1 MDWKDTLYK
10 AGIVLKES
18 IVEFIERQCREEV
31 DNAKEMQ
38 REDDILRAIMGFV
51 DLKASDMM
59 ILELLQRHYGID
71 SISEGKS
78 YITDA
83 RSYYRC
89 DKLKEC
95 LGLKGT
101 AWVRYKT
108 EHAILDKLKKNYK
121 LLEMSPEKLKVYLE
135 KE

>member
-18 IVEFIERQCREEV
+18 VVEFIERQCREEV
-31 DNAKEMQ
+31 DNAKGMQ
-38 REDDILRAIMGFV
+38 QEEDILRAIMGFV

-59 ILELLQRHYGID
+59 ILELLQKHYGID

-83 RSYYRC
+83 RSYYQC
-89 DKLKEC
+89 DKLKEY

-101 AWVRYKT
+101 AWGRYKM
-108 EHAILDKLKKNYK
+108 EHAILEKLKANPK
-121 LLEMSPEKLKVYLE
+121 LLEMPPEKLKTYFE

>member
-78 YITDA
+78 YIMDA
-83 RSYYRC
+83 RSYYQC
-89 DKLKEC
+89 DKLKEY
-95 LGLKGT
+95 LGLKGA

-121 LLEMSPEKLKVYLE
+121 LLETSPEKLKVYFE

>member
-1 MDWKDTLYK
+1 
-10 AGIVLKES
+10 
-18 IVEFIERQCREEV
+18 
-31 DNAKEMQ
+31 MQ

-51 DLKASDMM
+51 DLKASNMM

-71 SISEGKS
+71 SISEGKR
-78 YITDA
+78 YIIDA
-83 RSYYRC
+83 RSYYQC
-89 DKLKEC
+89 DKLKEY

-121 LLEMSPEKLKVYLE
+121 LLEMSQEKLKVYLE